1 MKHGTFGDYCF
12 PKIKYWQIISAR
24 RNKATFSICFLW
36 LWDLHKLKFTFLQKH
51 EPPKESLIWWRNRT
65 KRRKDEKLFRW
76 KLVDTFCHPM
86 VRIDTPRILHRA
98 PISIAITNVCTG
110 FSLKNICQS
119 IILLVILETHR
130 HFASKFTNKLRFW
143 DLSWNYRIKHAKWN
157 RTHDSA
163 QDSDRGRTVE
173 DDQEL
178 CVDNLDNVEE
188 RQVRSR
194 TLCVVPSPGLP
205 LDWDQEP
212 HQWPV
217 SLYRGEASGGRAPGP
232 GSRPRL
238 RARLASTWPR
248 LRGQGT
254 PVGGARRTGAAWAS
268 HYYRRGHQG
277 KMGSKAWKWSGSD
290 SGDMRPWPPAAVIHL
305 LDGISEMQLI

>member
-194 TLCVVPSPGLP
+194 TQCVVPSPGLP
-205 LDWDQEP
+205 LDWDQELRP
-212 HQWPV
+212 VASVPV
-217 SLYRGEASGGRAPGP
+217 SGGGI
-232 GSRPRL
+232 GRP
-238 RARLASTWPR
+238 
-248 LRGQGT
+248 
-254 PVGGARRTGAAWAS
+254 GARTRVPASPPSEAGLNMAEAEGTGDTCRWGQA
-268 HYYRRGHQG
+268 HRGCLGLTLLQTGSSG
-277 KMGSKAWKWSGSD
+277 KNGKQSLKMIRFGQ
-290 SGDMRPWPPAAVIHL
+290 R
-305 LDGISEMQLI
+305 

>member
-130 HFASKFTNKLRFW
+130 HSASKFTNKLRLW

-163 QDSDRGRTVE
+163 QDRGRTVE

-178 CVDNLDNVEE
+178 CVDNVGE
-188 RQVRSR
+188 RQVGSR
-194 TLCVVPSPGLP
+194 TGCVVPSPGLP

-212 HQWPV
+212 SQWPV
-217 SLYRGEASGGRAPGP
+217 SHRSEASGGRAPGA
-232 GSRPRL
+232 GSRPRIG
-238 RARLASTWPR
+238 ARLAST
-248 LRGQGT
+248 
-254 PVGGARRTGAAWAS
+254 
-268 HYYRRGHQG
+268 
-277 KMGSKAWKWSGSD
+277 
-290 SGDMRPWPPAAVIHL
+290 
-305 LDGISEMQLI
+305 